1 MIGDSMRK
9 MLNPEWFQKL
19 PDDAK
24 LDSNEIK
31 QLFGYSKSTS
41 IGNLVDKCYVPKPT
55 HRCESR
61 FYRRNNN
68 NKLLWEVKYL
78 RELLK

>member
-9 MLNPEWFQKL
+9 MSNPEWFQKL

-24 LDSNEIK
+24 LDSDEIK
-31 QLFGYSKSTS
+31 QLFGYAKLAS
-41 IGNLVDKCYVPKPT
+41 IGYLVDKCYVPKPT
-55 HRCESR
+55 QKCGSR
-61 FYRRNNN
+61 FSRNYNR
-68 NKLLWEVKYL
+68 KLLWEVKYL